1 MSCRTSF
8 GIFPLHLIIN
18 LDDYHLTLLN
28 PSHWKILKQVQDDKL
43 DIPSGTFGTFDTF
56 PPFVYTKCMLHKLA
70 LNVPGLSGDT
80 NIPNPEGLQ
89 FSGPA
94 QTSVGYVLSQFLNLT
109 FTIAIILSFIWFVWG
124 AYEYIVA
131 QGQKEALSAA
141 KERIRYSL
149 VGFIILVAAFLIGN
163 WAPTIFPF
171 IRSFYDNANVP
182 QIQDTGNI
190 QGQPCEAGKPC

>member
-1 MSCRTSF
+1 M
-8 GIFPLHLIIN
+8 N
-18 LDDYHLTLLN
+18 VMD
-28 PSHWKILKQVQDDKL
+28 KI
-43 DIPSGTFGTFDTF
+43 
-56 PPFVYTKCMLHKLA
+56 A

-94 QTSVGYVLSQFLNLT
+94 QTSAGYVLSQFLNLT

-149 VGFIILVAAFLIGN
+149 VGFILLV
-163 WAPTIFPF
+163 IFF
-171 IRSFYDNANVP
+171 KVYRLV
-182 QIQDTGNI
+182 
-190 QGQPCEAGKPC
+190 CEPRTT